1 VPWRERNSPPT
12 CGTAYARHC
21 AKQKAAR
28 VVTGDHPGQHELQG
42 GYSEDPLAAIAA
54 ASTGRENLT
63 MSDDAVAV
71 DGEAVTEAAGRLLTR
86 GTAAG
91 DPKRVRRAVELSE
104 SALAAARAG
113 TASYVGAAANAAR
126 ALTAEYEM
134 TGRGGALDRAVAL
147 LDSVEHDAGL
157 LEGREADFFAL
168 LGQALLHDAGR
179 TGDPGIAARA
189 VAARRRA
196 LQLTRRGDSAYP
208 GRLGDLGAVLAV
220 QFRVAG
226 DPSALKEA
234 VRLYEAACK
243 RFDPSAPEFPG
254 LLSNMGTCLDEVAV
268 REGGIPVL
276 DRAARVQREALAA
289 ADRSGPLRPMIK
301 ANLGVTLL
309 HLHQETGARDALT
322 ESIELHRAAVAG
334 TPEAHSEH
342 QARRTN
348 LAVALQTLYEETGDL
363 DVLDEAI
370 EIFQQAADVTP
381 RAHAQWFRYQHDL
394 SSALMRLAERNGD
407 LSAIDE
413 AIQAWQD
420 AVDGT
425 PDRHPSKP
433 GRLSAL
439 GTARFIRFQGNPGS
453 LSLVDA
459 GIENLRDALRLSP
472 PDHDQ
477 RPMLLTNLGA
487 LLMGRFEHSGEQRD
501 LDEAIRASRDAIT
514 ASAEG
519 QADRHRYLSNF
530 GVALVHKARASE
542 KLSDSNEAIE
552 AVRRALETVPP
563 GDPGR
568 ADTLIALGS
577 AYARAFEL
585 GDSEAL
591 TPGLEAFREACDME
605 IAATTTRIRAG
616 RDGGRLAAAAGA
628 TSDALGAF
636 AAAVRLMEEAAWAG
650 LRRADQQR
658 LLGEMNGLPMDA
670 AAMAISAGRL
680 GDAVMLLEL
689 GRGVLLARQFEGRGI
704 HAQLRNLAPEIGE
717 ELAALQV
724 AIDEAEQ
731 ASGGEV
737 TGREVAARRSRI
749 ARQRAA
755 VLDRLRADPRLQDL
769 AAPPRLNELLAAG
782 TEGPVVIVNV
792 SEHRCDAL
800 IVAADTVRVVPLLR
814 ITREDVAAK
823 VQALLAAADAMK
835 TLEVDDVL
843 EWAWD
848 CIVEPVLADLGL
860 GGPPAAGHET
870 RVWWCATG
878 LAAFLPLHAA
888 GAHRSSTPARSSA
901 LDRAI
906 SSYTPSL
913 RTLIRLRQR
922 QPAQEADLPGPL
934 IVAMPQ
940 TPGLPALESASDEA
954 SSISRRCSEYEMLTG
969 TSATRNAVAQA
980 MPRHQWAHFA
990 CHGSQDLANPFSG
1003 ALHLHDGPL
1012 TIAQIPRL
1020 RLPAPVLA
1028 YVSACD
1034 TSRGSTVIP
1043 DEGITLANALQI
1055 AGYQHVVAGLW
1066 QIHDATA
1073 AEVAK
1078 RFYDRGLTGGEDRV
1092 NIAADTLAAALRDA
1106 VISLRE
1112 ESPEMPAM
1120 YWAPYIHTGP

>member
-1 VPWRERNSPPT
+1 
-12 CGTAYARHC
+12 
-21 AKQKAAR
+21 
-28 VVTGDHPGQHELQG
+28 
-42 GYSEDPLAAIAA
+42 
-54 ASTGRENLT
+54 

-71 DGEAVTEAAGRLLTR
+71 DGESVTEAAGRLLTR
-86 GTAAG
+86 GTATG

-104 SALAAARAG
+104 SVLAAARAG
-113 TASYVGAAANAAR
+113 TASYVGAAANVAR

-134 TGRGGALDRAVAL
+134 TGCGGALDRAVAL

-196 LQLTRRGDSAYP
+196 LQLTRRRDRAYP

-276 DRAARVQREALAA
+276 DRAVRVQREALAA
-289 ADRSGPLRPMIK
+289 ASRSGPLRPMIE

-322 ESIELHRAAVAG
+322 ESIEFHRAAVAG
-334 TPEAHSEH
+334 TPEAHSEY

-381 RAHAQWFRYQHDL
+381 RDHAQWFRYQHDL

-413 AIQAWQD
+413 AVQAWQD

-425 PDRHPSKP
+425 PDGHPSKP

-439 GTARFIRFQGNPGS
+439 ATAQFIRFQSNPGS
-453 LSLVDA
+453 LSPVDA

-487 LLMGRFEHSGEQRD
+487 LLMGRFEHSCERKD
-501 LDEAIRASRDAIT
+501 LDEAIRVSRDAIS

-519 QADRHRYLSNF
+519 QADHHRYLSNF

-542 KLSDSNEAIE
+542 NLSESNEAIE

-591 TPGLEAFREACDME
+591 PPGLEAFREACEME

-628 TSDALGAF
+628 TGDALSAF
-636 AAAVRLMEEAAWAG
+636 AAAVGLMEEAAWAG
-650 LRRADQQR
+650 MRRADQQR

-670 AAMAISAGRL
+670 AAMAISAGRP

-731 ASGGEV
+731 ASGREV

-769 AAPPRLNELLAAG
+769 AAPPHLDELLAAG
-782 TEGPVVIVNV
+782 TEGPVVLVNV

-800 IVAADTVRVVPLLR
+800 IVAAGTVRVVPLLR
-814 ITREDVAAK
+814 ITKEDVAAK
-823 VQALLAAADAMK
+823 VQALLAAADAMR

-860 GGPPAAGHET
+860 AGPPAAGHEM
-870 RVWWCATG
+870 RLWWCATG

-888 GAHRSSTPARSSA
+888 GAHRSSTRARSSA

-913 RTLIRLRQR
+913 RTLTRLRQR
-922 QPAQEADLPGPL
+922 QPAQEADLLGPL

-954 SSISRRCSEYEMLTG
+954 SSISRRCSEHEMLTG
-969 TSATRNAVAQA
+969 TSATRDAVAQA

-1012 TIAQIPRL
+1012 TIAQITRL

-1078 RFYDRGLTGGEDRV
+1078 RFYDRGLTGGEGRV
-1092 NIAADTLAAALRDA
+1092 SIAADTLAAALRDA

-1112 ESPEMPAM
+1112 ESPGMPAM